1 MLSEKL
7 KTISENYKGLTK
19 EEVDELTIE
28 NIFMKL
34 VNDME
39 GFAHIG
45 NRKYRIFKNY
55 EHQYAFDDADIKPKI
70 IRRLVAEGF
79 VVNTG
84 KQGGIFGLSYTD
96 IDW

>member
-34 VNDME
+34 VNDKVQSLE
-39 GFAHIG
+39 
-45 NRKYRIFKNY
+45 
-55 EHQYAFDDADIKPKI
+55 
-70 IRRLVAEGF
+70 
-79 VVNTG
+79 
-84 KQGGIFGLSYTD
+84 SD
-96 IDW
+96 IDRLKPNNWYD